1 MNGKVKNLFD
11 NPPCF
16 RVNQKMAFLIRVF
29 DIAQRGIGSI
39 VCAICKPCPHGRFY
53 LFAGL
58 AGVHFIQ
65 NVEEWGKLILS
76 VDGVHIVIDSDIAD
90 GGEVFGDF
98 YTVVPTYKILRAV
111 LCLYDLPCPGCKPV
125 SSIFSFQG
133 TMPHRG
139 GENFC
144 LYLSPFLYCVPLL
157 PFHLRQH
164 FRRDTV
170 NEIAE
175 IV

>member
-1 MNGKVKNLFD
+1 MWYILPPLLFGIVPLFLLLCLPFGKGPLALVTFKIALHIWKQTAGKGFYFMLGDICVRLLFCHIS
-11 NPPCF
+11 P
-16 RVNQKMAFLIRVF
+16 FLFSCQGTI
-29 DIAQRGIGSI
+29 
-39 VCAICKPCPHGRFY
+39 PHG
-53 LFAGL
+53 
-58 AGVHFIQ
+58 
-65 NVEEWGKLILS
+65 
-76 VDGVHIVIDSDIAD
+76 
-90 GGEVFGDF
+90 
-98 YTVVPTYKILRAV
+98 
-111 LCLYDLPCPGCKPV
+111 
-125 SSIFSFQG
+125 
-133 TMPHRG
+133 G

>member
-1 MNGKVKNLFD
+1 MDAVSDIGFLFQNTFHLRYRPRIGFFLRRSGIDICESAVSLEIQPAGSRYFFFDQNPCNAGGSPAMNGKVKNLFD

-16 RVNQKMAFLIRVF
+16 RVNQKMTFLIRVF

-90 GGEVFGDF
+90 AFAGKVDF
-98 YTVVPTYKILRAV
+98 RVLAGQNVVSA
-111 LCLYDLPCPGCKPV
+111 
-125 SSIFSFQG
+125 
-133 TMPHRG
+133 
-139 GENFC
+139 
-144 LYLSPFLYCVPLL
+144 
-157 PFHLRQH
+157 
-164 FRRDTV
+164 
-170 NEIAE
+170 
-175 IV
+175 